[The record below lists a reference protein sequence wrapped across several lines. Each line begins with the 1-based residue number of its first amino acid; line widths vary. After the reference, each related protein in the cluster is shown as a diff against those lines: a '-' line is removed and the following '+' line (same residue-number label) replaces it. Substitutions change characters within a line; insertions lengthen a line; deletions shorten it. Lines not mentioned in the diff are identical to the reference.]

1 MDERNNVQTQ
11 QITEEIDALSQFF
24 GTVGDLVAKYTHCPL
39 CGSNLH
45 FSHITDFGKNLTHE
59 TARCPEC
66 SIQIRKHM
74 HRLQ

>member
-1 MDERNNVQTQ
+1 MNERNDLPSEDGP
-11 QITEEIDALSQFF
+11 EEMDALSQFF
-24 GTVGDLVAKYTHCPL
+24 GSAREAVAKYTHCAL

-45 FSHITDFGKNLTHE
+45 FTHITDFSRNLTQE

-66 SIQIRKHM
+66 GIRARKLI